1 MNAPAQE
8 RTALGLPLASGGTT
22 LIEASAGTGKTYA
35 LTTLVARLLVE
46 EPSAGEREGG
56 PRKGLAPRK
65 KEPSAGEREGGPRK
79 GLAPRKK
86 EPSAGEREGFA
97 PRKKEPLEIG
107 ALLVVT
113 FTNAATDELR
123 DKIRHTL
130 RAAVRMAAG
139 DAGRQDAQARELL
152 AHWDALGID
161 REDVVGRLEVAIAD
175 LDRANVLTIHGFCQ
189 RVLTDFAFDCGLSF
203 GFEVTGDGFDVVR
216 AVVRD
221 HSRRVL
227 YPAPSVRVRYAME
240 RKFLPEELADWVAGK
255 VAKRDLEIRGAERLD
270 AAARALLEDREEAW
284 RTALED
290 AHAAWGVAG
299 GVGDA
304 DTELESVGAM
314 LDQAEG
320 VLAGRRGE
328 DLGAA
333 ELADTLDARYVTL
346 RECLKRLDRAG
357 TALREAYEDWLPR
370 ARREVLEEAR
380 EAIDRRVRED
390 RLLGYDDLLTVVQ
403 RAVEASPEL
412 AARLRERFPCA
423 LIDEYQDTDRVQADI
438 FERIY
443 PSEGKSKSD
452 GANGGT
458 GRMFIV
464 GDPKQ
469 SIYRFRS
476 ADIFAYLGASSR
488 VGQEERLRLGRN
500 YRSVPELT
508 EAVNALFRRPRPFVL
523 PDIDLE
529 PVASAFPA
537 NAPRLVVEGEEDVA
551 PLQFR
556 ILPGRGPKKPTKGD
570 ATTTAAA
577 RAAGEIAR
585 LLALGAEGRARIGD
599 QPLTGGDI
607 AVLVRKTDQGRT
619 IAEKLRGHGIRS
631 VEIGD
636 ADVFESREAD
646 QLERLLWAISKPQS
660 PDRIR
665 GALAGDL
672 FSLDAGE
679 LARLVDDDE
688 AWNVWKE
695 RLEAWR
701 GIWEAQGVAT
711 AIRRL
716 MWDFDASHGVAR
728 MLRHPEGARRL
739 TNVMHLAELL
749 QQAEADGRLSPT
761 GLAAWFSRRRA
772 NARRGDEVAQL
783 RLESDEELVK
793 IVSIHRS
800 KGLEF
805 PIVFLPFAWDA
816 RTPAQNKRDRVDAVY
831 HDRTEVDYPEVLHLK
846 PDDAAHRSEWLED
859 YSDETRLLYVAL
871 TRARL
876 RCVVTWGPANQ
887 SEHAPLGWLLQPP
900 EPEGADGDVDPESAL
915 AIAAAASKDH
925 SAPNWMAALERV
937 AANCPGAIA
946 IEPLSGAD
954 APEPVG
960 PRTPDPV
967 LRARHLERALRRTR
981 QMTSYSALARGT
993 GAAATMPDHE
1003 TVELPDH
1010 DDDAPEAA
1018 AEGEGTRATPPE
1030 APERTPFTFPSGPRA
1045 GNCLHRIFE
1054 RLDGRRESGADLDAL
1069 CRESLA
1075 AHGFGVEW
1083 AAVARTMVENTRRV
1097 RLVASAGPGAG
1108 AGFRLDD
1115 LARPISEM
1123 EFHLPVHRLDR
1134 RRLGATLAA
1143 HGHGDPLAG
1152 ADSRPIE
1159 GFLRGFIDLV
1169 AMHDGCW
1176 YVVDYKS
1183 NLLGPSPDSYA
1194 AEGLG
1199 GAMARGG
1206 YRLQYLLYVLALHRY
1221 LSARQPGYDYESH
1234 VGGAFYLFLRG
1245 VDPAAGMDR
1254 GVFFDRPSAA
1264 CIAALDACLAEE
1276 GT

>member
-65 KEPSAGEREGGPRK
+65 KEP
-79 GLAPRKK
+79 
-86 EPSAGEREGFA
+86 
-97 PRKKEPLEIG
+97 LEIG

-161 REDVVGRLEVAIAD
+161 RQDVVGRLEVAIAD

-227 YPAPSVRVRYAME
+227 YPAPSVRVRFAME

-270 AAARALLEDREEAW
+270 AAAKTALDDREEAW
-284 RTALED
+284 RLALED
-290 AHAAWGVAG
+290 AHAALGEAG
-299 GVGDA
+299 QGDA
-304 DTELESVGAM
+304 DAELEAVAWV

-320 VLAGRRGE
+320 VLAARRGG
-328 DLGAA
+328 DLGVL
-333 ELADTLDARYVTL
+333 ELADTLDARHTTL
-346 RECLKRLDRAG
+346 HECLKRLDHAG
-357 TALREAYEDWLPR
+357 SALRKAYEDWLPR

-423 LIDEYQDTDRVQADI
+423 LIDEYQDTDRVQANI

-452 GANGGT
+452 GANGGA

-476 ADIFAYLGASSR
+476 ADIFAYLRASAR

-500 YRSVPELT
+500 YRSVPELAD
-508 EAVNALFRRPRPFVL
+508 AVNALFERPRPFVL
-523 PDIDLE
+523 PNIDFK

-537 NAPRLVVEGEEDVA
+537 SAPRLVVEGEEDAA

-570 ATTTAAA
+570 AASTAAA

-585 LLALGAEGRARIGD
+585 LLALAAEGRARIGD
-599 QPLTGGDI
+599 RPLTGGDI

-619 IAEKLRGHGIRS
+619 IAERLRGHGIRS

-672 FSLDAGE
+672 FSLDAAE

-716 MWDFDASHGVAR
+716 MWDFDAAHGVAR

-793 IVSIHRS
+793 VVSIHRS

-831 HDRTEVDYPEVLHLK
+831 HDRTEVDYTEILHLK
-846 PDDAAHRSEWLED
+846 PDDAAHQSEWLED

-900 EPEGADGDVDPESAL
+900 GSFMRGAGPSRSPAEGSRADEEYDPESAL
-915 AIAAAASKDH
+915 AIAAAVSKERW
-925 SAPNWMAALERV
+925 APDWTAALERV

-954 APEPVG
+954 APEPVR

-993 GAAATMPDHE
+993 GAAATTPDHE

-1054 RLDGRRESGADLDAL
+1054 RLDGRRESGSDLDAL

-1143 HGHGDPLAG
+1143 HGHGNPIAG

-1169 AMHDGCW
+1169 AVHDGCW

-1276 GT
+1276 VT

>member
-65 KEPSAGEREGGPRK
+65 KEP
-79 GLAPRKK
+79 
-86 EPSAGEREGFA
+86 
-97 PRKKEPLEIG
+97 LEIG
-107 ALLVVT
+107 SLLVVT

-123 DKIRHTL
+123 DKIRHAL
-130 RAAVRMAAG
+130 RAALRMAGG
-139 DAGRQDAQARELL
+139 DAGRQDAQALELL
-152 AHWDALGID
+152 AHWDGLGIA
-161 REDVVGRLEVAIAD
+161 REEVVGRLEVAIAD

-189 RVLTDFAFDCGLSF
+189 RVLTDFAFECGLSF

-255 VAKRDLEIRGAERLD
+255 VAKRDLEIRGAARLD
-270 AAARALLEDREEAW
+270 GAARALLEDREEAW
-284 RTALED
+284 RVALED
-290 AHAAWGVAG
+290 THAALVEAG
-299 GVGDA
+299 AGDA
-304 DTELESVGAM
+304 DDELKQVWPI

-320 VLAGRRGE
+320 VLAGRRGD
-328 DLGAA
+328 DLGAV
-333 ELADTLDARYVTL
+333 ELATALDPCHAAL

-357 TALREAYEDWLPR
+357 TALREAYEGWLPR

-380 EAIDRRVRED
+380 AAIDRRVRED

-412 AARLRERFPCA
+412 AAHIRERFPCA
-423 LIDEYQDTDRVQADI
+423 LIDEYQDTDRVQAGI

-443 PSEGKSKSD
+443 SGGPGSG
-452 GANGGT
+452 GAKGGDA

-476 ADIFAYLGASSR
+476 ADIFAYLRASAG
-488 VGQEERLRLGRN
+488 VGDEDRLRLGRN
-500 YRSVPELT
+500 YRSVPELAD
-508 EAVNALFRRPRPFVL
+508 AVNALFQRPCPFVL
-523 PDIDLE
+523 PNIDFK
-529 PVASAFPA
+529 PVASAFPPS
-537 NAPRLVVEGEEDVA
+537 APRLVIEGEEDVA

-556 ILPGRGPKKPTKGD
+556 ILPGQGPKKTTKGD
-570 ATTTAAA
+570 ATSTAAA

-585 LLALGAEGRARIGD
+585 LLALAAEGRACIGD
-599 QPLTGGDI
+599 RPLTGGDI

-619 IAEKLRGHGIRS
+619 IAERLRGHGIRS

-672 FSLDAGE
+672 FSLDAAE

-695 RLEAWR
+695 RLETWR
-701 GIWEAQGVAT
+701 GIWDAQGVVT

-716 MWDFDASHGVAR
+716 MWDFNAARGVAR

-783 RLESDEELVK
+783 RLESDEQLVK

-846 PDDAAHRSEWLED
+846 PDDAAFQSEWLED

-900 EPEGADGDVDPESAL
+900 NAEDANDAEEEDPESAL
-915 AIAAAASKDH
+915 AIAAAVSKERW
-925 SAPNWMAALERV
+925 APDWTAALERV
-937 AANCPGAIA
+937 AAKCPGAMA
-946 IEPLSGAD
+946 IEPLSGTD
-954 APEPVG
+954 APEPV
-960 PRTPDPV
+960 RTRAPDPV

-993 GAAATMPDHE
+993 GAAATTPDHEVVEMPDH
-1003 TVELPDH
+1003 DG
-1010 DDDAPEAA
+1010 DDVPEA
-1018 AEGEGTRATPPE
+1018 EPGGGEVRSPPPE

-1054 RLDGRRESGADLDAL
+1054 RLDRRHESAHDLDAL
-1069 CRESLA
+1069 CRDSLA
-1075 AHGFGVEW
+1075 AHGFEVEW

-1143 HGHGDPLAG
+1143 HGHGNPIAG

-1169 AMHDGCW
+1169 AVHDGCW

-1276 GT
+1276 VT

>member
-1 MNAPAQE
+1 MNAPARE
-8 RTALGLPLASGGTT
+8 RTVLGLPLATGGAT

-46 EPSAGEREGG
+46 QST
-56 PRKGLAPRK
+56 
-65 KEPSAGEREGGPRK
+65 
-79 GLAPRKK
+79 
-86 EPSAGEREGFA
+86 
-97 PRKKEPLEIG
+97 EIG

-123 DKIRHTL
+123 DRIRRTL
-130 RAAVRMAAG
+130 RAGLRVAAG
-139 DAGRQDAQARELL
+139 HADGHDAQATELVE
-152 AHWDALGID
+152 HWDDLGVARD
-161 REDVVGRLEVAIAD
+161 EVVARLEVAIAD

-189 RVLTDFAFDCGLSF
+189 RVLTDFAFECGLSF

-221 HSRRVL
+221 HWRRVL
-227 YPAPSVRVRYAME
+227 YPAPSVRVRRAME
-240 RKFLPEELADWVAGK
+240 AEFLPEALADWVAGK
-255 VAKRDLEIRGAERLD
+255 VAKRDLDIRGGERLD
-270 AAARALLEDREEAW
+270 AAANALLEDREEAW
-284 RTALED
+284 RAALED
-290 AHAAWGVAG
+290 TRTALAEAG
-299 GVGDA
+299 REDA
-304 DTELESVGAM
+304 DAELERVGPM
-314 LDQAEG
+314 LDQAES
-320 VLAGRRGE
+320 VLTGRRGE

-333 ELADTLDARYVTL
+333 DLGATLDGRHAAL
-346 RECLKRLDRAG
+346 GECLKRLDRAG
-357 TALREAYEDWLPR
+357 AALREAYDDWLPR

-380 EAIDRRVRED
+380 AAIDRRVRED

-403 RAVEASPEL
+403 RALAASPEL
-412 AARLRERFPCA
+412 AARIRERFPCA

-438 FERIY
+438 FDRIY
-443 PSEGKSKSD
+443 SYSGVAEGAD
-452 GANGGT
+452 T
-458 GRMFIV
+458 GRTFIV

-476 ADIFAYLGASSR
+476 ADIFAYLKASAGI
-488 VGQEERLRLGRN
+488 GQEERLRLGRN
-500 YRSVPELT
+500 YRCVPELA
-508 EAVNALFRRPRPFVL
+508 EAVNALFRRTRPFAL
-523 PDIDLE
+523 PDIGFE
-529 PVASAFPA
+529 PVTSAYPA
-537 NAPRLVVEGEEDVA
+537 TAPRLVLEGEEDIA

-556 ILPGRGPKKPTKGD
+556 ILPRQGPKRPTKTD
-570 ATTTAAA
+570 ATSIAAA
-577 RAAGEIAR
+577 RAAAEIAR
-585 LLALGAEGRARIGD
+585 LLASAAEGRARVGD
-599 QPLTGGDI
+599 RPLTGGDI
-607 AVLVRKTDQGRT
+607 AVLVRKTDQGRE

-636 ADVFESREAD
+636 ADVFESREAE

-660 PDRIR
+660 PDRVR
-665 GALAGDL
+665 GALAGDV
-672 FSLDAGE
+672 FGLDASE

-701 GIWEAQGVAT
+701 GTWEARGVAT

-716 MWDFDASHGVAR
+716 LWDFDSMGPLIAREADDERAPHGVAR

-761 GLAAWFSRRRA
+761 GLAAWFSRRRV

-783 RLESDEELVK
+783 RLESDEDLVK

-816 RTPAQNKRDRVDAVY
+816 RTPAQNRRGRADAVY
-831 HDRTEVDYPEVLHLK
+831 HDRTEADFPEVLHLK
-846 PDDAAHRSEWLED
+846 PDDAAFEREWLED

-887 SEHAPLGWLLQPP
+887 SEHAPLGWLLQAP
-900 EPEGADGDVDPESAL
+900 GAGEADRDEDPESAL
-915 AIAAAASKDH
+915 AAAAAVSKER
-925 SAPNWMAALERV
+925 SAPDWTAALERV
-937 AANCPGAIA
+937 AAHCPGAIA
-946 IEPLSGAD
+946 IETLSGAD
-954 APEPVG
+954 APEPVRADA
-960 PRTPDPV
+960 PAPV
-967 LRARHLERALRRTR
+967 LRARRLDRTLRRTR

-993 GAAATMPDHE
+993 GAAATTPDHE
-1003 TVELPDH
+1003 TVEMPDY
-1010 DDDAPEAA
+1010 DGDDAPQAEAGV
-1018 AEGEGTRATPPE
+1018 EETPSPLRE

-1045 GNCLHRIFE
+1045 GNCLHRVFE
-1054 RLDGRRESGADLDAL
+1054 RLDARGESGQEPSAGEREGAPLATEDLDAL

-1075 AHGFGVEW
+1075 AHGIGVEW
-1083 AAVARTMVENTRRV
+1083 AEVARTMVENARQT
-1097 RLVASAGPGAG
+1097 RLVASAGPGAA
-1108 AGFRLDD
+1108 AGFRLRD
-1115 LARPISEM
+1115 LARPIVEM
-1123 EFHLPVHRLDR
+1123 EFHLPARRLDR
-1134 RRLGATLAA
+1134 QRLGATLAA
-1143 HGHGDPLAG
+1143 HGYGNPFAR
-1152 ADSRPIE
+1152 SSSSPIE

-1169 AMHDGCW
+1169 AVHDGCW

-1183 NLLGPSPDSYA
+1183 NFLGPSLADYG

-1199 GAMARGG
+1199 DAIARGG

-1221 LSARQPGYDYESH
+1221 LSVRQPGYDYEDH

-1245 VDPAAGMDR
+1245 MDPGAGMDR
-1254 GVFFDRPSAA
+1254 GVYFDRPSAA
-1264 CIAALDACLAEE
+1264 CIAALDGCFV
-1276 GT
+1276 GGPRG